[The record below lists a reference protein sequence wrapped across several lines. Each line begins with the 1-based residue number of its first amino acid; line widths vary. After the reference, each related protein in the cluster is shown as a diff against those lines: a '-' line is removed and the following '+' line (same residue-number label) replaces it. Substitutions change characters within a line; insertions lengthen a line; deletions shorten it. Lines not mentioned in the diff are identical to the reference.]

1 MTTIYL
7 ILIDGIGIVK
17 LYTMIY
23 IQSLLQYY
31 GTIIFSTQRPKKM
44 KALLMTCTLV
54 IKIFFQYKC
63 CYNILNIRHP
73 NQSMFLKLV
82 QLII

>member
-1 MTTIYL
+1 M
-7 ILIDGIGIVK
+7 K
-17 LYTMIY
+17 Y

-31 GTIIFSTQRPKKM
+31 DITISSTHRPKKM
-44 KALLMTCTLV
+44 KALLMTCTL
-54 IKIFFQYKC
+54 INKIFFQYKC

-73 NQSMFLKLV
+73 NQSMFLKFV